1 MNFGPLTRTPQQ
13 KIEALQTALT
23 KAENRIAQLEILMG
37 QIRKTLEAKGIQIL
51 PRKAAGR

>member
-1 MNFGPLTRTPQQ
+1 MNFGPLTRTPEQ

-23 KAENRIAQLEILMG
+23 KDENRMAQLEILMG

>member
-1 MNFGPLTRTPQQ
+1 MNFGPLTRTQEQ

-23 KAENRIAQLEILMG
+23 KPENRIAQLEILMG
-37 QIRKTLEAKGIQIL
+37 QIRKTREAKGIQIL